1 VGYYRNYYAQ
11 RGEVMNAILDNIGG
25 CGKESIFFSD
35 NGEKIMVDGKY
46 VTVNKENTIV
56 QEGDTMVE
64 DNTDTLTGCKCDS
77 CTECGCDPEVCKCG
91 CHAGIDNQG
100 MFKMENIGE

>member
-1 VGYYRNYYAQ
+1 MGYYRNYYAQ

-46 VTVNKENTIV
+46 VTV
-56 QEGDTMVE
+56 D
-64 DNTDTLTGCKCDS
+64 
-77 CTECGCDPEVCKCG
+77 
-91 CHAGIDNQG
+91 
-100 MFKMENIGE
+100 

>member
-1 VGYYRNYYAQ
+1 
-11 RGEVMNAILDNIGG
+11 MNAILDNIGG
-25 CGKESIFFSD
+25 CGKESIFFTD

-46 VTVNKENTIV
+46 VTVDKENTIV

-91 CHAGIDNQG
+91 CHASIDNQG